1 MLLSRGPPPTPL
13 TLPSLGVVW
22 SHEAAMS
29 HVSCP
34 YRWGQGCRL
43 AARALAGAGEGGPGE
58 IDGTRVG
65 GAAVVRAGGPTTCDT
80 LHSQISRVIF
90 QVTHRSSREKKNI
103 TATTTATTIHGVL
116 VVVAVTRRRSWSSM
130 AYNHDQMPQEQVPFR
145 HYTDQG
151 HHQGRDGVHKF
162 FSASILRPQNFLR
175 LDSEPNNA
183 HNDDD
188 DAAAAAF
195 DDDDGGGGGGG
206 GEEEMDDGGG
216 GGGGGGAT
224 TRARGTKPRF

>member
-1 MLLSRGPPPTPL
+1 
-13 TLPSLGVVW
+13 
-22 SHEAAMS
+22 
-29 HVSCP
+29 
-34 YRWGQGCRL
+34 
-43 AARALAGAGEGGPGE
+43 
-58 IDGTRVG
+58 
-65 GAAVVRAGGPTTCDT
+65 
-80 LHSQISRVIF
+80 
-90 QVTHRSSREKKNI
+90 
-103 TATTTATTIHGVL
+103 
-116 VVVAVTRRRSWSSM
+116 M

-151 HHQGRDGVHKF
+151 HHQGGDGVHKF

-188 DAAAAAF
+188 DAAAAAAF

-216 GGGGGGAT
+216 GDYESARHKAEILSHPLYEQLLNAHVSCLKIATPVDQLPRIDAQLTQSQRVVAKYSVLGNGGVVDGKELDQFMVIVLCLLGVLLLLVDFSQSVWLT
-224 TRARGTKPRF
+224 DS